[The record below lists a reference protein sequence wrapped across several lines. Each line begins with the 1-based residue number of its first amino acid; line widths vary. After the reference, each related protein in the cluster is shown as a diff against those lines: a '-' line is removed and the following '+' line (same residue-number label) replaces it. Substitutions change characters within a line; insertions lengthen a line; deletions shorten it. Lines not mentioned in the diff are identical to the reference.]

1 MEEID
6 KMKKI
11 TDMSSEEMHDLF
23 DRIVGKNRSAEVRV
37 SRFPEGIAVEAKAST
52 VDLFAFVEALFTT
65 LEQKCGVEDAA
76 GKYRAMKV
84 MQKMSK
90 GLFGTDSE
98 MPIEMAADIVLTASK
113 KKSGEV
119 N

>member
-11 TDMSSEEMHDLF
+11 ADRSSEEMHDLF
-23 DRIVGKNRSAEVRV
+23 DRILGKNRSAEVRV
-37 SRFPEGIAVEAKAST
+37 SRFQEGIAVEAEAST

-65 LEQKCGVEDAA
+65 IEQKCGVEDAA
-76 GKYRAMKV
+76 GKYGDMKV

-90 GLFGTDSE
+90 GLFGTDSG
-98 MPIEMAADIVLTASK
+98 MPIELAADIVLAASK